1 MKDPTRPDPKTRKKF
16 MFYDSEDRQAQLRIR
31 CQYDNLSQSQF
42 FRMMITGYLEND
54 ADLLNYIEKFK
65 EGHVIQGKSKREYIK
80 KMHHASTETS
90 LKFGLDKDELDD
102 IFDIIAMEHPEL

>member
-102 IFDIIAMEHPEL
+102 IFDIIEMEDPEL

>member
-1 MKDPTRPDPKTRKKF
+1 LKDPTRPDPKTRKKF

-102 IFDIIAMEHPEL
+102 IFDIIEMEHPEL